1 MQQRQRLKPKK
12 SKQTQGNRLLPYSG
26 SSKRILHPLK
36 AKGAAGAAPLLSPEG
51 DILHDHH

>member
-1 MQQRQRLKPKK
+1 MQQRQRLIPKK